1 MDERPIPAAERG
13 SYHGWDGARVMDT
26 CWNCGAGLSPGI
38 GWCGR
43 CFEPAVRIPDASDDR
58 ATSDDRALAFDDL
71 RIVHAPPPAIHRDEV
86 SPERRSSLLW
96 GGPTTPAIAGKLL
109 LTAAVVAAGAGL
121 YSMAA
126 VLAQAVGRPAIA
138 LMIVLLGAYSVLAAL
153 VLWSA
158 WRPERQARS
167 LGADRKV
174 ASVRPARRRADD
186 FTTPVR

>member
-1 MDERPIPAAERG
+1 MDERPIPGVERG

-38 GWCGR
+38 GWCGQ
-43 CFEPAVRIPDASDDR
+43 CFEAVVRLPEASDDR
-58 ATSDDRALAFDDL
+58 EPSDDRALHFDDL
-71 RIVHAPPPAIHRDEV
+71 RIVHAPPPAIHRDEIR
-86 SPERRSSLLW
+86 PERPSSLLG
-96 GGPTTPAIAGKLL
+96 GGPTTPAIAGKLV

-138 LMIVLLGAYSVLAAL
+138 LMIVLLGAYSGIAAL

-158 WRPERQARS
+158 WRPERQARA
-167 LGADRKV
+167 LGVDRKV
-174 ASVRPARRRADD
+174 TSIRPARRRADD
-186 FTTPVR
+186 FTTPIR